1 MKKNEINIAKK
12 TLVLLKKKL
21 WSEIKFEQILKKNQ
35 RNNLRNKNDLIK
47 NINRYVDYLLIKNSA
62 YIEKSTNKDMLFE
75 VIMMRFDIL
84 QQNRKSFLMLFD
96 SFKKQ
101 PQQTIKFIP
110 SFLESMIL
118 IAKIANIEIKGI
130 KGNFMIKG
138 IFLIY
143 IGAYFNWL
151 NDKSVSLEKTM
162 NSLDDYL
169 NQASKIL
176 DLI

>member
-1 MKKNEINIAKK
+1 
-12 TLVLLKKKL
+12 
-21 WSEIKFEQILKKNQ
+21 
-35 RNNLRNKNDLIK
+35 
-47 NINRYVDYLLIKNSA
+47 
-62 YIEKSTNKDMLFE
+62 MLFE